1 MDSLAVDEV
10 GEALVD
16 PVVGDADVHEHVV
29 DVGGARELKVG
40 AGRQRR
46 RIDRVQVVS
55 SQCVNVQLHV
65 GWQREEIR

>member
-1 MDSLAVDEV
+1 MRLAVNEV

-16 PVVGDADVHEHVV
+16 PVVGDANVHEHVV
-29 DVGGARELKVG
+29 DIGGARELKVG

-55 SQCVNVQLHV
+55 GQSVDVQLHV
-65 GWQREEIR
+65 RRQREEIR